1 MTRASGPIASV
12 GNADAHTGARAGGNA
27 GATAAAGTEAS
38 AGAASAAT
46 STTST
51 TGSVLG
57 AALAGPLVSTQWLAD
72 HLGSDGLV
80 ILDATV
86 VASTRPDGSPVSIS
100 GLDQYLVDGHIPGAV
115 FADLLDVFSD
125 PRGAYP
131 FTRPNA
137 AAFEAAA
144 ESVGVG
150 SDTTVV
156 VYDASVGQWAS
167 RLWWLFRAFGHTNVA
182 VLDGGAVKWRAED
195 RPLERGHVEPR
206 PTDGFLAEERPGAWA
221 SKEDVAAVLDGT
233 ADATLVCGLP
243 PKEFAGE
250 TGNRR
255 RLGRIP
261 GSVSAPAARLV
272 SRETNALLPAA
283 ELLRTFADVLA
294 SDARIVTYCAA
305 GIAAA
310 ADALALAVLGRDDVS
325 LYDGS
330 LNEWSADP
338 GAPLETEAA

>member
-1 MTRASGPIASV
+1 MTRASRPTASV
-12 GNADAHTGARAGGNA
+12 GFSPDGV
-27 GATAAAGTEAS
+27 AAN
-38 AGAASAAT
+38 
-46 STTST
+46 
-51 TGSVLG
+51 VLG
-57 AALAGPLVSTQWLAD
+57 AALDGPLVSTQWLAD
-72 HLGSDGLV
+72 HLGSDSLV
-80 ILDATV
+80 VLDATV
-86 VASTRPDGSPVSIS
+86 VASTRPDGSPASIS

-125 PRGAYP
+125 PHGAHP
-131 FTRPNA
+131 FTRPSA

-144 ESVGVG
+144 EAVGVG

-167 RLWWLFRAFGHTNVA
+167 RLWWLFRAFGHASVA
-182 VLDGGAVKWRAED
+182 VLDGGAVKWRAEE

-206 PTDGFLAEERPGAWA
+206 ATDGFLAEERPDAWA

-233 ADATLVCGLP
+233 VDATLVCGLL

-250 TGNRR
+250 TGNRS

-272 SRETNALLPAA
+272 SRETNALLPASA
-283 ELLRTFADVLA
+283 LRETFAEVLA

-338 GAPLETEAA
+338 DAPLETEAEAA